1 MKTIIPKIKFE
12 LMSLEEI
19 SGILEW
25 SIIIDE
31 GILPTSEYVLK
42 LYPELN
48 NIKNWKDFSAKE
60 RTDNIRKLI
69 EKSYINDSDEYK
81 NILRNY
87 EIIWE
92 KYNNDFMKNLSKV
105 LNINWSKELQEI
117 TIKVGKIP
125 IYPRELEKYCFYIGK
140 MNKQDFIETV
150 MYECCH
156 FLYFEKWK
164 YLFKNWKI
172 EEFESPHIIWYLS
185 EIAIDPILNNLKI
198 QEIYIHNFKAYK
210 NFYDI
215 DIQGKNLME
224 TIKNIYNENTIENAI
239 IKSYE
244 YILKNKKSITKS

>member
-1 MKTIIPKIKFE
+1 MQIIIPKIKFE

-69 EKSYINDSDEYK
+69 EKIYINDSNEYK

-87 EIIWE
+87 EIIWK

-105 LNINWSKELQEI
+105 LNINWSKEL
-117 TIKVGKIP
+117 
-125 IYPRELEKYCFYIGK
+125 
-140 MNKQDFIETV
+140 
-150 MYECCH
+150 
-156 FLYFEKWK
+156 
-164 YLFKNWKI
+164 
-172 EEFESPHIIWYLS
+172 
-185 EIAIDPILNNLKI
+185 
-198 QEIYIHNFKAYK
+198 
-210 NFYDI
+210 
-215 DIQGKNLME
+215 
-224 TIKNIYNENTIENAI
+224 
-239 IKSYE
+239 
-244 YILKNKKSITKS
+244 